1 MGNLWSIAG
10 AFLLVAALG
19 LVYSW
24 KLEADRAADLEAQL
38 HRLEQRIQADDAAI
52 AKRDKA
58 RTAAERKAKEQRDEI
73 QKDFQGLD
81 DDELLCRL
89 HGLCAKGANQGNPD
103 AASGKLTDGMPA
115 APKAGGHE

>member
-1 MGNLWSIAG
+1 MGNFWSIAG

-24 KLEADRAADLEAQL
+24 KIEADRAAELETQL

-52 AKRDKA
+52 AQRDKA
-58 RTAAERKAKEQRDEI
+58 HIAAERKAKEQRDEI

-89 HGLCAKGANQGNPD
+89 HGLCAKGSDQGSSHG
-103 AASGKLTDGMPA
+103 AAGKPAGGMPA
-115 APKAGGHE
+115 TSKTGGHD